1 MTRVLVQT
9 LALAA
14 SFSTLAGCA
23 SSQARPTAAPAQAT
37 AAPAP
42 APKDSAAAPSP
53 FKKFNDVVKGATKR
67 EGYFETYEKGE
78 NLYLVIP
85 KDRLGK
91 DFLME
96 MKIAQGIGAAG
107 LFGGTM
113 LNIFEGQVMALERR
127 GDRIMLV
134 QRPHR
139 YTAREGGAA
148 AKAVDLTFSVSVIDQ
163 AKIESIR
170 EDSAILVNTYDW
182 WVSDLSGIGQA
193 VRFVASTTPGRPGQA
208 TFDKPRSYLESVK
221 GFPQNTNVRAK
232 LTFRPGEPVGFASVP
247 DGRYISLSIHY
258 TLAAL
263 PENPMTPRL
272 GDDRVGNFLTVHKD
286 FSQEDS
292 TTFVR
297 YVNRWRLEPGE
308 KDGDLTRPKKP
319 ITYYID
325 PNVPEEYRPYL
336 KAGVEVWNK
345 AFEAAGWKD
354 AIRAEMLP
362 DSADPED
369 IRYATLRWNVS
380 DQPGYGAIGPSVVDP
395 RTGEVLD
402 ADILFESTMFGGFRT
417 AWRNL
422 VNPSTA
428 AEAFNSALGFSEAD
442 LNQTRQ
448 GGELASFGASFA
460 SQGALLAAV
469 LVERGEMAPGDPVPM
484 RYVGEAAVWVTAHEV
499 GHTLGLQHNFR
510 SSMSTPFAKLHDKA
524 WGEANGVFSSVMEYP
539 TPNVAPKGTANG
551 YFYNPS
557 IGSYDR
563 WAITYA
569 YTADAAKAQAAAR
582 QVAEKQHMY
591 GTNAEAG
598 GPGAID
604 PSINVYDL
612 SDEPLAWGKQ
622 RTDIIRGLWRGLPQH
637 IIGDNF
643 RYWDVTA
650 AYQQLFNQYAQAVVP
665 AVKYLGGQYINRD
678 HVGDPN
684 GRKPFVAVPI
694 AEQREA
700 LNFLVD
706 RVFTAGAFTLPTEV
720 LSQFGSNRWFH
731 WGTNT
736 TWTGRID
743 YPYHEQVVGFQSAV
757 LAQILS
763 PFRLAA
769 IRDGETKFGPGKV
782 VSIPEVMDG
791 VTRAIWSEVWSSPGN
806 NISATR
812 RDLQRAYI
820 DQLTLMVARP
830 AERTPADARA
840 VARAKLVDLNR
851 RIGARLSPPG
861 NFDAYTI
868 AHLQEARARIAKAL
882 EAGLDV
888 ELRN

>member
-1 MTRVLVQT
+1 MTRVLVPI
-9 LALAA
+9 LALASVA
-14 SFSTLAGCA
+14 CGSAA
-23 SSQARPTAAPAQAT
+23 SQARPAN
-37 AAPAP
+37 APAP
-42 APKDSAAAPSP
+42 APQAAAPAVKDSGAAPSP

-139 YTAREGGAA
+139 YTAHEGGAA
-148 AKAVDLTFSVSVIDQ
+148 ARAVELTFGASVVDQ
-163 AKIESIR
+163 AQIESIR
-170 EDSAILVNTYDW
+170 DDSAIVINTYDW

-193 VRFVASTTPGRPGQA
+193 VRFAASTTPGRPGVA
-208 TFDKPRSYLESVK
+208 PFDKPRSYLESVK

-232 LTFRPGEPVGFASVP
+232 LTFRPAEPVNLASVP
-247 DGRYISLSIHY
+247 DGRYISVSIHY

-263 PENPMTPRL
+263 PEVPMTTRL

-308 KDGDLTRPKKP
+308 KVGDLWKPKKP

-325 PNVPEEYRPYL
+325 PNVPEEYRPYF

-354 AIRAEMLP
+354 AIRALDLP
-362 DSADPED
+362 ADADPED

-402 ADILFESTMFGGFRT
+402 ADILFESSMFTNFRT

-428 AEAFNSALGFSEAD
+428 ADAFNSALAFSEED
-442 LNQTRQ
+442 LNQTKR
-448 GGELASFGASFA
+448 GGELASFGSSFA
-460 SQGALLAAV
+460 AQGALLAAV

-510 SSMSTPFAKLHDKA
+510 SSMSTPFAKLHDRA
-524 WGEANGVFSSVMEYP
+524 WADANGVFSSVMEYP

-569 YTADAAKAQAAAR
+569 YTPDAAKAQAAAR
-582 QVAEKQHMY
+582 QVADKHHLY
-591 GTNAEAG
+591 GTNAESG
-598 GPGAID
+598 GGGAID

-612 SDEPLAWGKQ
+612 SDDPLAWGKQ

-637 IIGDNF
+637 VLADNF
-643 RYWDVTA
+643 RYWDLTA
-650 AYQQLFNQYAQAVVP
+650 AFQNLFNQYAQAVVP
-665 AVKYLGGQYINRD
+665 AVKYIGGQYINRD
-678 HVGDPN
+678 HVGDPE
-684 GRKPFVAVPI
+684 GRKPFVAVPL

-700 LNFLVD
+700 LKFIVD
-706 RVFTAGAFTLPTEV
+706 RVFTAGAFTLPPEV
-720 LSQFGSNRWFH
+720 LSQFGANRWFH

-736 TWTGRID
+736 TWNGRID

-757 LAQILS
+757 LNQLLA

-769 IRDGETKFGPGKV
+769 IRDGETKFGPGTV

-791 VTRAIWSEVWSSPGN
+791 VTRAVWSEVFASPGG

-820 DQLTLMVARP
+820 DQFTLLVAKP
-830 AERTPADARA
+830 ADRTPADARA
-840 VARAKLVDLNR
+840 VARTKLVDLNR
-851 RIGARLSPPG
+851 RIGARLTPPASL
-861 NFDAYTI
+861 DAYTT
-868 AHLQEARARIAKAL
+868 AHLQEVRARIAKAL

-888 ELRN
+888 ELGN